1 MRSFFNKPSWASRG
15 DETQDLKFY
24 QHASLV
30 YNDIVSAN
38 QDARRANQIQETETK
53 RRRAPIENHGGDTL
67 PLGTCKPS
75 DESLSHQSPSEG
87 NASNRRSVQRSE
99 DQLDSQAPD
108 ALPHGPGVTDPNG
121 IDHLMPGLASISR
134 NEIVTTGTSAVKN
147 LSGGKRICID
157 DSQFSNRLSP
167 TKPHLTLSK
176 KLTPSEDT
184 IVQILITSKISNT
197 KPLIV
202 RRKMHQPLKDV
213 RLAWLK
219 RQDLPKGLESSIF
232 LTWKGKRL
240 FDVTT
245 CRSLGMGPKGRR
257 ALGSVACD
265 SLRSDSSDLQIHM
278 EAATENPLD
287 LDSSQSL
294 SSAKPAPAPAPGI
307 DFDSGER
314 CSKDIVLKAPGLAD
328 LRLRVSLQMQ
338 VSRLI
343 RLFRDARQISL
354 EHEVYLVFDGER
366 LDLGHA
372 LEDYDLANDDLL
384 DVIVK

>member
-1 MRSFFNKPSWASRG
+1 MRDVPTKFKKLKSNG
-15 DETQDLKFY
+15 D
-24 QHASLV
+24 V
-30 YNDIVSAN
+30 
-38 QDARRANQIQETETK
+38 
-53 RRRAPIENHGGDTL
+53 L
-67 PLGTCKPS
+67 PLRIMVVTHYRWGPAK
-75 DESLSHQSPSEG
+75 SL
-87 NASNRRSVQRSE
+87 
-99 DQLDSQAPD
+99 
-108 ALPHGPGVTDPNG
+108 T
-121 IDHLMPGLASISR
+121 
-134 NEIVTTGTSAVKN
+134 N
-147 LSGGKRICID
+147 LSVINCHPMATLSIADLYMEAKISSAAKLQMLYRTD
-157 DSQFSNRLSP
+157 QELSP
-167 TKPHLTLSK
+167 TKPHLTPSK
-176 KLTPSEDT
+176 KLTSSKDT

-213 RLAWLK
+213 RLAWLN

-245 CRSLGMGPKGRR
+245 CRSLGIGPKCRHAHGP
-257 ALGSVACD
+257 VACD

-278 EAATENPLD
+278 EAATDNPLD
-287 LDSSQSL
+287 PDNSRSL
-294 SSAKPAPAPAPGI
+294 SSAKLAPGVNL
-307 DFDSGER
+307 DSGEL
-314 CSKDIVLKAPGLAD
+314 SLKNIVLKAPGLDD

-338 VSRLI
+338 VSQLI

-366 LDLGHA
+366 LDLGCA

>member
-24 QHASLV
+24 QHASQV

-38 QDARRANQIQETETK
+38 QNARRANHIQETETK
-53 RRRAPIENHGGDTL
+53 RRRTPTENHGGDTL

-75 DESLSHQSPSEG
+75 DESLSHQSPSDG
-87 NASNRRSVQRSE
+87 NASNCRSVQRSE
-99 DQLDSQAPD
+99 DQLDSQALD
-108 ALPHGPGVTDPNG
+108 ALPHGPGVTNPSG
-121 IDHLMPGLASISR
+121 VDHLMPGLASKSR
-134 NEIVTTGTSAVKN
+134 NEIVTPDTSAVKN
-147 LSGGKRICID
+147 LSGGKRTCI
-157 DSQFSNRLSP
+157 
-167 TKPHLTLSK
+167 
-176 KLTPSEDT
+176 DT

-202 RRKMHQPLKDV
+202 RRKMHQSLKDV

-245 CRSLGMGPKGRR
+245 CRSLGIGPKGRR

-278 EAATENPLD
+278 EAATEDSLD
-287 LDSSQSL
+287 LDNGQSL
-294 SSAKPAPAPAPGI
+294 SSAKPAPAPGI
-307 DFDSGER
+307 DLDSGER
-314 CSKDIVLKAPGLAD
+314 CSKDIVLNAPGLDD

-338 VSRLI
+338 VSQLI
-343 RLFRDARQISL
+343 RLFRDARQIPL